1 MVAGFLFCGM
11 FGIKRF
17 TFTKTPAQVNLENVV
32 SISELKNFC
41 RIDHTADDTLLSTL
55 RAAAV
60 GYVEEYTN
68 TLVGTYS
75 CVGYSDRWQPLLFGV
90 GPLPTTQTISV
101 SYLANNG
108 GDYQSLDSS
117 KYFTD
122 FVSMPARIGFDETP
136 MLADDEL
143 NAVKI
148 QFVAGHPDNA
158 VPDAMVHAI
167 QMLVAGMY
175 EQRSP
180 EIVGT
185 ISTQS
190 QFGVRALL
198 APHRIIFAQ

>member
-1 MVAGFLFCGM
+1 M
-11 FGIKRF
+11 
-17 TFTKTPAQVNLENVV
+17 NLDNVV
-32 SISELKNFC
+32 TVSELKEFL
-41 RIDHTADDTLLSTL
+41 RIDHSADDTLLSAL

-75 CVGYSDRWQPLLFGV
+75 CVGYSDRWQSLVFPV
-90 GPLPTTQTISV
+90 GPLTDGQNISV
-101 SYLANNG
+101 SYLATNG
-108 GDYQSLDSS
+108 GDYTNLDSTQ
-117 KYFTD
+117 YFTD
-122 FVSMPARIGFDETP
+122 FVSRPARIRFDDPPT
-136 MLADDEL
+136 LADDEL

-148 QFVAGHPDNA
+148 TFVAGFIDNA
-158 VPDAMVHAI
+158 VPDSFVHAI
-167 QMLVAGMY
+167 KMLVANMY

-198 APHRIIFAQ
+198 SPHRIIFAQ

>member
-1 MVAGFLFCGM
+1 MVAGFLFCHM

-17 TFTKTPAQVNLENVV
+17 TFTKSATQVDLDDVV
-32 SISELKNFC
+32 SVSELKNFL
-41 RIDHTADDTLLSTL
+41 RVEHTADDTLLATM

-60 GYVEEYTN
+60 AYVEEYTN
-68 TLVGTYS
+68 TLIGTYS
-75 CVGYSDRWQPLLFGV
+75 CVGYSDRWQPLMFPV
-90 GPLPTTQTISV
+90 GPVTDGQTIVV
-101 SYLANNG
+101 SYLASNG
-108 GDYQSLDSS
+108 GTYQTLPAT

-122 FVSMPARIGFDETP
+122 FVSQPARIRFDEVPT
-136 MLADDEL
+136 LADDEL
-143 NAVKI
+143 NAIKI
-148 QFVAGHPDNA
+148 EFVAGHIDNA
-158 VPDAMVHAI
+158 VPDSMKHAI
-167 QMLVAGMY
+167 YMLVAGMY